1 MARRRTRQVGGV
13 IPLGNVSAGNGEN
26 GIEVAD
32 TASGFTTFNTFGGL
46 FAFYGAAPNGNDG
59 LLITST
65 GGNQTVRTNVF
76 SGNLNNGIEIAGD
89 ASGVTIVP
97 NIVGLDTR
105 GDASWP
111 TATTACWSPVPRT
124 ATRSAASAPLKAP

>member
-1 MARRRTRQVGGV
+1 M
-13 IPLGNVSAGNGEN
+13 
-26 GIEVAD
+26 
-32 TASGFTTFNTFGGL
+32 
-46 FAFYGAAPNGNDG
+46 FAFKGAAPNGNDG

-89 ASGVTIVP
+89 ASGVTIDP

-105 GDASWP
+105 GDAVLANGNNGVLVTG
-111 TATTACWSPVPRT
+111 TAHGNTIGGVG
-124 ATRSAASAPLKAP
+124 ASQAP